1 MNVFVIEGYIGKAI
15 VMETLLH
22 TYSMGD
28 SSNNIGFA
36 LEDSSVDFHNEVPLY
51 HIGWDMI
58 RNNTIPDLV
67 MTICNIAS
75 SHKRTNI
82 FVYTNYLRNSE
93 ILKDLIKAFKTIGSP
108 LHHVFIFCRPN
119 LE

>member
-1 MNVFVIEGYIGKAI
+1 MNLFVIEGYIGKAM

-22 TYSMGD
+22 TYPMGD

-36 LEDSSVDFHNEVPLY
+36 LEDSSIDFFNEVPLY

-58 RNNTIPDLV
+58 RNNTMPDLA

-93 ILKDLIKAFKTIGSP
+93 ILKNLIKAFKVTGSP

-119 LE
+119 FE